1 LPSQADIRD
10 LDVGDVDDME
20 ASFDSCRLTVQTT
33 VPTLS
38 LAELVSQVDVPG
50 PFLDYLK
57 KVRTQKSKP
66 KPDFNS
72 KDTSH
77 VKKSVGLV

>member
-1 LPSQADIRD
+1 M
-10 LDVGDVDDME
+10 GDVDDME
-20 ASFDSCRLTVQTT
+20 ASFDSCRLTVLHTT
-33 VPTLS
+33 VPTEMS